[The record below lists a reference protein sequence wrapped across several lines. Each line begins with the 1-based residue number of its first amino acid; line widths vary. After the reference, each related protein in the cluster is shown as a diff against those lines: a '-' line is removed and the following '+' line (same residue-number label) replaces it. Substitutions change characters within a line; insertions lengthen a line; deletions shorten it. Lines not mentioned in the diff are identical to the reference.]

1 MNLIM
6 PIVTPKHRSYYIT
19 GMLRGLIEV
28 LTLNGLAPF
37 PKIQALSMLL
47 IQVLAAVPV
56 WSFVPYTL
64 LAQSRVELV
73 TRTAGVALFVV
84 VLGHTFNR

>member
-1 MNLIM
+1 
-6 PIVTPKHRSYYIT
+6 
-19 GMLRGLIEV
+19 MLRGLIEV

-37 PKIQALSMLL
+37 PRIQALSMLL